1 MSTAK
6 NETRQKQTRQAAQL
20 MKRILIHFRGQM
32 DELLRPQGVTIAQ
45 LQVLYAIRNAPGSS
59 GAQLARDCYVTPQ
72 TVQALLKHLE
82 DGGFIVRGK
91 DKVNDRIVTAS
102 LTGAGERLMESAE
115 KTALTIQERLW
126 QGVADSDLD
135 RLNELLMQCLGNIA
149 PESVDEIS
157 GDR

>member
-1 MSTAK
+1 MSKAK
-6 NETRQKQTRQAAQL
+6 SETRQKQTRQAVSL

-126 QGVADSDLD
+126 QGVPDSDLSQ
-135 RLNELLMQCLGNIA
+135 LNELLMQCLGNIA
-149 PESVDEIS
+149 PESLNEIS
-157 GDR
+157 SGR